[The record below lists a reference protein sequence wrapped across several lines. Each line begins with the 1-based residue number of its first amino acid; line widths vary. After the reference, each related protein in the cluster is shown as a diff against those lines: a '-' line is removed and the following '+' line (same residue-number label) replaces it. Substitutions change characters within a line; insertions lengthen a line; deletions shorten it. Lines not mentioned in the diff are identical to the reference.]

1 MDDFHKCKQ
10 IYELTEL
17 HNSPASVRTY

>member
-10 IYELTEL
+10 IYELTEIRDA
-17 HNSPASVRTY
+17 PVSVRIY